1 MLPPSQ
7 LVKFKLTGGI
17 DEIIEQEKY
26 ACSKKCKKVAKFG
39 FILKHG
45 TENEGLKAFE
55 SMMRK
60 KMTKRNANSN
70 NLRTIG
76 VNQQINKLNV
86 QNNRI
91 TTHR

>member
-1 MLPPSQ
+1 
-7 LVKFKLTGGI
+7 LTGGI

-45 TENEGLKAFE
+45 TENEALKAFE

-60 KMTKRNANSN
+60 KMTKKNANN
-70 NLRTIG
+70 NGLRTMMTA
-76 VNQQINKLNV
+76 NQKLLV
-86 QNNRI
+86 
-91 TTHR
+91 